1 MTCGERVKLV
11 RKNFHLTPEA
21 FGEHIGMKKN
31 SISQI
36 ETGKNALSEQVLKF
50 ICREFGVSED
60 WLRTGNGTMFN
71 INIRLKKLRKEFCLT
86 QQEFADRIDI
96 SRGNIASYE
105 VGKNAPSN
113 AVISLICREFN
124 VNKNWLQTG
133 NGDMFSVNTRLKE
146 LRQSLNVTQQ
156 QFADRLGIKRN
167 TVATYETSKSSPSD
181 AAVVLI
187 CREFNVDEHWLRT
200 GVGNMFIES
209 SSKTKKS
216 ITCNHTKTNLLNSP
230 KLNERLK
237 KLRKKLDLTQR
248 EFAEKLHIKQNTVA
262 TYEMGRII
270 PSDSVVAGICREF
283 NVNEEWLRT
292 GTGEMFIEETPD
304 EEFMRMAK
312 AVAAGDTRADRMIRK
327 TLMCFYEMDDL
338 GKETLMNFIQNLADS
353 RQEGPADKV
362 PETPEE
368 LEGKYPPVD
377 IKAKTS

>member
-1 MTCGERVKLV
+1 MGGILMTCGERVKLV

-146 LRQSLNVTQQ
+146 LRQALNVTQQ

-230 KLNERLK
+230 KLNERLR
-237 KLRKKLDLTQR
+237 KLRKFLDMTQQS
-248 EFAEKLHIKQNTVA
+248 FGAKINIKGNTIA
-262 TYEMGRII
+262 QWESGRNE
-270 PSDSVVAGICREF
+270 PSDSSILLICREYS
-283 NVNEEWLRT
+283 VNETWLRT
-292 GTGEMFIEETPD
+292 GTGEMFVQETPD
-304 EEFMRMAK
+304 EEFMRIAK
-312 AVAAGDTRADRMIRK
+312 AVASGNSETDRAIRK
-327 TLMCFYEMDDL
+327 ILIDFYQMDNL
-338 GKETLMNFIQNLADS
+338 GRKALISFIRFLNENECPSDVEPKSTQPS
-353 RQEGPADKV
+353 GWV
-362 PETPEE
+362 
-368 LEGKYPPVD
+368 
-377 IKAKTS
+377 